1 MRNKNLEGIEQAM
14 KTLFSVEL
22 KSPSITTLPAF
33 QYLPKIPSKNPS
45 YTPTKTWKIHAKAKG
60 FNGANLEKQKFMM
73 KEEKKKRMKEE
84 DPDDK
89 IPDVVMERMIVR
101 ILFNVGVPLATG
113 LGLLQVFSVIKEE
126 NLWQVPRWLPF
137 LTTFITFGAST
148 LGIAYGTLS
157 TSWDEDNKGS
167 LLGLEE
173 AKKNWVQMWEENDD
187 DDNDKGNNI

>member
-14 KTLFSVEL
+14 KTLFLEL
-22 KSPSITTLPAF
+22 TSPCITTLP
-33 QYLPKIPSKNPS
+33 KIPTKNPS
-45 YTPTKTWKIHAKAKG
+45 YIATKTWKIHAKAKG
-60 FNGANLEKQKFMM
+60 FKGANLEKQKLMM
-73 KEEKKKRMKEE
+73 KEEKKKMKE
-84 DPDDK
+84 DADDK

-101 ILFNVGVPLATG
+101 ILFNVGVPLVTG
-113 LGLLQVFSVIKEE
+113 LALLQIFSVIKEQ

-173 AKKNWVQMWEENDD
+173 AKKNWVQMWDEDD
-187 DDNDKGNNI
+187 DDAGKNI